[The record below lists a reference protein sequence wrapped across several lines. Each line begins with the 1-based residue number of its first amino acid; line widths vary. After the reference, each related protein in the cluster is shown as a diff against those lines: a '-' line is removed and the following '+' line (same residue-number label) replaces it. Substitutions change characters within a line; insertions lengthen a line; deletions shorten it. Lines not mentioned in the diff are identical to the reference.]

1 MSRDLQ
7 TGNGQNKL
15 ALWAER
21 VSSCRNSGLRVK
33 DWCRENGVNEQTYYK
48 WQKKLFTMAQTQQ
61 ESRFAEVTPVRTSGN
76 IAVTVRN
83 LRNGSGYSQRR
94 GRGYRGNGTAGMKVM
109 LSDFT
114 GADRVYI
121 VCGYTDLRRGIDGL
135 AALVQQ
141 EFQLNPFSNCLFL
154 FCGRR
159 RDRIKALYWE
169 GNGFVLL
176 YKRLESGSFQWPR
189 KESEARSLTPQQYRW
204 LMEGLSVDQPKAHK
218 PVSGLEIV

>member
-33 DWCRENGVNEQTYYK
+33 DWRRENGVNEQTYYK

-76 IAVTVRN
+76 IAVTVRI
-83 LRNGSGYSQRR
+83 SGTEADIHS
-94 GRGYRGNGTAGMKVM
+94 GADAATVENGTAGMKVM

-141 EFQLNPFSNCLFL
+141 EFQLDPFSNCLFL

>member
-1 MSRDLQ
+1 MGQADLGVPRQRSECQGLVQRKWYLRANLLQMAEAAVQDGQGAAGGSVCGSNTGAVCSFWQCGSDRPDRRSR
-7 TGNGQNKL
+7 
-15 ALWAER
+15 
-21 VSSCRNSGLRVK
+21 
-33 DWCRENGVNEQTYYK
+33 
-48 WQKKLFTMAQTQQ
+48 
-61 ESRFAEVTPVRTSGN
+61 
-76 IAVTVRN
+76 
-83 LRNGSGYSQRR
+83 SGYSWRR
-94 GRGYRGNGTAGMKVM
+94 RCSYCGNGAADFKVM

-121 VCGYTDLRRGIDGL
+121 ACGYTDLRRGIDGL
-135 AALVQQ
+135 AVLVHQQ
-141 EFQLNPFSNCLFL
+141 FQLDPFTNTLFL

-189 KESEARSLTPQQYRW
+189 KESEARALTPQQYRW